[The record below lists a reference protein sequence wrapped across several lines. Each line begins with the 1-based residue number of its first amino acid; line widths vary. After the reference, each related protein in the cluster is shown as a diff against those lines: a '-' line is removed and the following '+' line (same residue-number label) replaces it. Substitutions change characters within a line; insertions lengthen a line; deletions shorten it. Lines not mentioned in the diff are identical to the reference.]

1 MTKTLNDLDIL
12 TTLLPTHLTKT
23 DIHAARKAIT
33 RAHAVADKALTDI
46 PACELEALHARAVG
60 ASDLGWKT
68 LDGERR
74 AMRKLQ
80 SLPMAPAALT
90 AAVAA
95 NTATLADASVAVDL
109 QTQAPDRKIRIRG
122 ALTRFA
128 DVLNS
133 ELAEIPA
140 VERRIRTSFDGLTAI
155 DFGVRQQSFD
165 NIKSML
171 LGAVRLV
178 DRHGHR
184 RLSADFLVG
193 PWRRLVDGLPDG
205 QARAKLW
212 RLVSYCYERDIQPD
226 AVDDSTV
233 DALEADLA
241 ARKIKGAHE
250 TVRAIVYA
258 WEELQKSC
266 EGFPRQ
272 SLARRYRTGVDR
284 WNLRFDDLSAP
295 FKQSWYAFVERMTAP
310 GAEDFD
316 PASVFDDFDDLIA
329 GVEHAP
335 NRQYAPGTLRSWKT
349 AIAYAAL
356 ADQAPSKL
364 RDIAQVLTPEHA
376 VGALKHARDRQSRR
390 AERQDGKP
398 SEQRSAQR
406 RNIVSA
412 LLTVAKI
419 HDVDDASLEKLR
431 RLLWRVH
438 PHIRSEQ
445 KQSDGMVKP
454 VWQSGSA
461 MGSRHRDRLRKFA
474 DPAYLEAWRKAPAAL
489 LRPAHAAAA
498 AGREPDQQSLLD
510 AMVGLLHLILRS
522 APLRRANLCQLRFRG
537 PDQNVKLPSG
547 EGKATLW
554 LAAEEVK
561 NHEPLTVELTE
572 KATTE
577 LRFWLRHL
585 RPVLASRVGASA
597 ENPFVFPAKGAKH
610 RALELMN
617 MNFVDRNRRL
627 GFELNLHASRH
638 LAAKIALDAGVDC
651 AVIQKLLGHKRL
663 ETTLRYY
670 AEIASLTAQRQYQSA
685 LLQRYAAED
694 ERNKK

>member
-23 DIHAARKAIT
+23 DIHAARKAIA
-33 RAHAVADKALTDI
+33 RAQAVAGKTKTDI
-46 PACELEALHARAVG
+46 PASELEVLHAGAVNELE
-60 ASDLGWKT
+60 LGWKT

-80 SLPMAPAALT
+80 SLRMPPATLVT
-90 AAVAA
+90 AIAT
-95 NTATLADASVAVDL
+95 NTATLADAATAVDL
-109 QTQAPDRKIRIRG
+109 QAQTPDRKIRIRG
-122 ALTRFA
+122 ALRRFSE
-128 DVLNS
+128 VLNS

-140 VERRIRTSFDGLTAI
+140 IERRIRSSFDDLTAI
-155 DFGVRQQSFD
+155 DFGVRKQSFD
-165 NIKSML
+165 NIRSMV

-193 PWRRLVDGLPDG
+193 PWRHLVDGLPG
-205 QARAKLW
+205 GEVRAKLW
-212 RLVSYCYERDIQPD
+212 RLVSYCYERDILPD
-226 AVDDSTV
+226 AVDDTTI
-233 DALEADLA
+233 DALEAELVG
-241 ARKIKGAHE
+241 RNVKGAHE

-258 WEELQKSC
+258 WEDLQKTC
-266 EGFPRQ
+266 DNFPRQ

-284 WNLRFDDLSAP
+284 WNLRFDDLPAP
-295 FKQSWYAFVERMTAP
+295 FKQSWDAFVERMTAP
-310 GAEDFD
+310 TAEDFD
-316 PASVFDDFDDLIA
+316 PTSVFDDFDDLID

-335 NRQYAPGTLRSWKT
+335 NRQYTSGTIRAWKT
-349 AIAYAAL
+349 AIAYAAG
-356 ADQAPSKL
+356 ADEDPSKL
-364 RDIAQVLTPEHA
+364 TNIAQVLTPKHA
-376 VGALKHARDRQSRR
+376 IGALKHARDRQSRR

-398 SEQRSAQR
+398 AEQRSAQR

-412 LLTVAKI
+412 LLTIAKL
-419 HDVDDASLEKLR
+419 HNVDEASLDMLR

-438 PHIRSEQ
+438 PHIRAEQ
-445 KQSDGMVKP
+445 KQSDGTVKP
-454 VWQSGSA
+454 IWQSGSV
-461 MGSRHRDRLRKFA
+461 MGSRHRDRLKKFA
-474 DPAYLEAWRKAPAAL
+474 DPAYLNAWRDAPAAL
-489 LRPAHAAAA
+489 LQPAHAAVAA
-498 AGREPDQQSLLD
+498 NREPSQQALLD
-510 AMVGLLHLILRS
+510 AMIGLLHLILRS

-537 PDQNVKLPSG
+537 PDQNVKLPNG
-547 EGKATLW
+547 AGKATLW

-572 KATTE
+572 KATAE

-585 RPVLASRVGASA
+585 RPLLASRVGSSA
-597 ENPFVFPAKGAKH
+597 DNPFVFPAHGVAH

-617 MNFVDRNRRL
+617 MNFVGRNRRL

-685 LLQRYAAED
+685 LLQRYAVSE
-694 ERNKK
+694 